1 MWAAAVVA
9 LAVFLTGQS
18 VFAEKRIALV
28 IGNGA
33 YPNLGALKNP
43 HKDAKLMART
53 LLAATV
59 SHANSINI
67 GALEGSANSKPV
79 EIILREAYGRIGT
92 NINVFYF
99 PARRSLKMADD
110 GSLDGELQRVDGLD
124 KTYLNLV
131 KVPIKVGAFRG
142 MAFTTGLSIPING
155 WQSLKNYKVGIVR
168 GVAFVEKGTR
178 NMKPISAG
186 NIENLFAML
195 KGGRFDVAV
204 VSQQS
209 GECAIKRGKLDGVT
223 MLPTPIEE
231 YPLFHYL
238 HVKHKDLVPLIAD
251 QLRQLN
257 DEGRI
262 NEIWSSHLKSL
273 VCQ

>member
-1 MWAAAVVA
+1 MEAPAKRRSLFTRKFQIFGLFLIAA
-9 LAVFLTGQS
+9 LF
-18 VFAEKRIALV
+18 
-28 IGNGA
+28 
-33 YPNLGALKNP
+33 
-43 HKDAKLMART
+43 
-53 LLAATV
+53 AATV
-59 SHANSINI
+59 SHANSIKI
-67 GALEGSANSKPV
+67 GAPEGSANSKPV

-92 NINVFYF
+92 KINVIYF

-110 GSLDGELQRVDGLD
+110 GTLDGELQRVDGLD
-124 KTYLNLV
+124 KTYLNLI
-131 KVPIKVGAFRG
+131 KVPVRVGAFRG
-142 MAFTTGLSIPING
+142 MAFTNGLSFPING

-178 NMKPISAG
+178 GLNTVLAG
-186 NIENLFAML
+186 NIKKPFAML
-195 KGGRFDVAV
+195 KKGRFDVAV
-204 VSQQS
+204 VAEQS

-273 VCQ
+273 VCK